1 MDIGEIEQEQ
11 LDYIKRN
18 GVSVDALDNFPD
30 PLKAPLDVPVV
41 LTKEQEDRIIQDIRQ
56 QLTTSAPGVRKEAQP
71 LNFATFIS
79 TLSNSFVGIM
89 DDLLKFDG
97 DLENLSQI
105 FTKNNRM
112 VFVATVLIIV
122 SLALLSNR

>member
-41 LTKEQEDRIIQDIRQ
+41 LTKEQEDRITQDIRQ

>member
-112 VFVATVLIIV
+112 VLVATVLIIV